1 MKGSNYKRS
10 THMNL
15 INYMSASFKAKVYS
29 KKPSTLNVYVY
40 LIGHSPSGL
49 FRTDANNDKSIF
61 K

>member
-1 MKGSNYKRS
+1 
-10 THMNL
+10 MNL